1 MNGGT
6 TKEKEEKRPK
16 WKLLLG
22 RQSNKYAKYV
32 KGAVL
37 AEGERQC
44 QPNETQCG
52 KPPRCVC
59 RHATLRIL
67 MDTGHCDRI
76 PAVCF
81 PGETKI
87 EERSS
92 LRRWISPRGMIVRCE
107 QEGRKTKNDLK
118 T

>member
-52 KPPRCVC
+52 KPPGCVC

-67 MDTGHCDRI
+67 MDTDHCDRI

-81 PGETKI
+81 PDETKI
-87 EERSS
+87 EESSS
-92 LRRWISPRGMIVRCE
+92 LRRWISPPG
-107 QEGRKTKNDLK
+107 NDSK
-118 T
+118 MRAGGKENKE